1 MRQSVLFAK
10 TIKNVSEEEK
20 SANARLLTRAGFI
33 DKLSAGVYT
42 FLPLGLRVMKKIEN
56 IIREEIDAIGGQEI
70 MMPALHPKNIW
81 DATGRWESL
90 DVLFKLKGSDDKEY
104 ALGATHEEVIVPLLA
119 KHILSYKDLPAYVYQ
134 IQVKFRNEKRAKSGI
149 LRGRQFLMKDLYS
162 FHADEKDLD
171 EYYEKAKEAYWKIF
185 SRVGIKNK
193 TYLTLASGGTFSKYS
208 HEFQTI
214 TDAGEDII
222 YICQKCRL
230 AINKEILKDENPVC
244 PECQNNDFEIKKS
257 IEVGNIFKLGT
268 NYSEPFDFKFRDSA
282 GNAKNVIMGCYGIG
296 LDRLMGTAVEASHD
310 KNGIIWP
317 ENISPFRAHLIVL
330 DAESSA
336 AKKNAE
342 NLYGSLLKADIE
354 VLYDDRNL
362 SAGVK
367 LKDSDLMGIPLR
379 IVVSART
386 GDKFEVKKR
395 AEREGALL
403 DLDDVIKLTSDI
415 MH

>member
-1 MRQSVLFAK
+1 MRQSTLFAK
-10 TIKNVSEEEK
+10 TIKNISEEEK
-20 SANARLLTRAGFI
+20 SANAQLLTRAGFI

-42 FLPLGLRVMKKIEN
+42 FLPLGLRVLDKIEN
-56 IIREEIDAIGGQEI
+56 IIREEINGIGGQEI
-70 MMPALHPKNIW
+70 MMLALHPKSIW
-81 DATGRWESL
+81 ERTGRWENL
-90 DVLFKLKGSDDKEY
+90 DVLFKLKGNDVKEY

-134 IQVKFRNEKRAKSGI
+134 IQAKFRNEKRAKSGI

-162 FHADEKDLD
+162 FHANEKDLD
-171 EYYEKAKEAYWKIF
+171 EYYEKAKETYWKIF
-185 SRVGIKNK
+185 SRVGIKEK
-193 TYLTLASGGTFSKYS
+193 TLLTLASGGTFSKYS

-214 TDAGEDII
+214 TDAGEDVI
-222 YICQKCRL
+222 YICKKCRL

-244 PECQNNDFEIKKS
+244 PECQNDDFEIKKA

-268 NYSEPFDFKFRDSA
+268 KYSEPFNLKFKDA
-282 GNAKNVIMGCYGIG
+282 DGANKTVIMGCYGIG
-296 LDRLMGTAVEASHD
+296 LDRLMGTVVEASHD

-317 ENISPFRAHLIVL
+317 GSIAPFRTHLVL
-330 DAESSA
+330 LDTENNA
-336 AKKNAE
+336 AKKSAE

-367 LKDSDLMGIPLR
+367 FKDSDLMGIPLR

-386 GDKFEVKKR
+386 GDKFETKKR
-395 AEREGALL
+395 SSGE
-403 DLDDVIKLTSDI
+403 IKLLKLNEVISLASGA
-415 MH
+415 